1 MITNHDELD
10 VTVTVVSSV
19 GLMVEADEFKGFVDL
34 RKHPSWWS
42 GVDSPQIGDRLHVVV
57 LDDSRTPPRLSAL
70 QDDIEIARRI
80 RLSGASQEDGGAN
93 LGG

>member
-1 MITNHDELD
+1 MIGNHDELD
-10 VTVTVVSSV
+10 VTVMLVSPV
-19 GLMVEADEFKGFVDL
+19 GLMVEADGFKGFVDL
-34 RKHPSWWS
+34 RKHQFWWS

-80 RLSGASQEDGGAN
+80 RLSGA
-93 LGG
+93 